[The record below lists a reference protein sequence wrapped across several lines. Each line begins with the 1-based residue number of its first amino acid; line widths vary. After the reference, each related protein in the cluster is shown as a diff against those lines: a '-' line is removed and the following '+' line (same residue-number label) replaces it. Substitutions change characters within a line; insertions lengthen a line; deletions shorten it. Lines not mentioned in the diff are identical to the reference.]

1 MYTIAKVQK
10 LLQSS
15 INRIRWDKSLNPPDF
30 SLTYV
35 DRFTPVEQEI
45 AVKDLNLDGDFMRVG
60 ESVIPLH
67 RVRRILFKGKVVW
80 DKRGRP

>member
-1 MYTIAKVQK
+1 MYTIAKVQ

>member
-1 MYTIAKVQK
+1 MTAT
-10 LLQSS
+10 